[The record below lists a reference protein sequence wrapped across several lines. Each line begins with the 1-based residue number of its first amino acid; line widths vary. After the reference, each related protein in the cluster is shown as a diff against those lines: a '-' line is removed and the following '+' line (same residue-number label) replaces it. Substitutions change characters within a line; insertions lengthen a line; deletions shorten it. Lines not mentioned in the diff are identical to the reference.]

1 MTDAP
6 LETPP
11 NSRKFFGLA
20 IILLLLYGVGLWLV
34 VMKGIAFRHHQT
46 TLVAIAALLAMVR
59 PVARAIA
66 CALDALVEPSPR
78 ARLITTIAIF
88 IAAGFYLYFQASH
101 QQRSFAPRYHDEY

>member
-11 NSRKFFGLA
+11 TSRKFLGLA

-34 VMKGIAFRHHQT
+34 VMKGIAFRQHQA

-59 PVARAIA
+59 PVSRGIT
-66 CALDALVEPSPR
+66 CALDTLSKPSPR
-78 ARLITTIAIF
+78 TRLITTIGIF
-88 IAAGFYLYFQASH
+88 VAACFYLYFQAWH
-101 QQRSFAPRYHDEY
+101 QQ